1 MIWQTNVPLSGY
13 TSFRVGG
20 RAEFLALPKTI
31 GELEAVLERGMGLPL
46 TYLGAGSNLLVSD
59 RGINGLVIG
68 TKNLRGVTFDETTG
82 RVTVAAGE
90 PLPKLAWRAAQRGW
104 SGLEWAV
111 GIPGTVGGMAVMNA
125 GAQGGCSADC
135 VLEVEV
141 FCPIGGLKRL
151 RAEELGYSYRSSLLQ
166 GSNQIVTQV
175 ILQLLPG
182 QDKNLIR
189 EKTRQ
194 NYHHRHSTQPYHL
207 PSCGSVFRNPLDRSA
222 GWLIDRC
229 GLKGFRIGQA
239 QVSELH
245 ANFILNLGGAKA
257 AEIYKLIET
266 IKLQV
271 LEKWAVLLEPEVK
284 IIGDFS

>member
-13 TSFRVGG
+13 TSLRVGG

-46 TYLGAGSNLLVSD
+46 TCLGTGSNLLVSD
-59 RGINGLVIG
+59 QGIDGLVIG
-68 TKNLRGVTFDETTG
+68 TKHLRGVTFDESTG
-82 RVTVAAGE
+82 RVAVAAGE
-90 PLPKLAWRAAQRGW
+90 PLPRLAWQAAQRGW

-135 VLEVEV
+135 VVEVEV

-151 RAEELGYSYRSSLLQ
+151 AVQELGYGYRSSLLQ

-182 QDKNLIR
+182 QDKSIVR

-194 NYHHRHSTQPYHL
+194 NYHHRHLTQPYHL
-207 PSCGSVFRNPLDRSA
+207 PSCGSVFRNPLQHSA

-257 AEIYKLIET
+257 GEIYKLIES

-271 LEKWAVLLEPEVK
+271 LEKWAIILEPEVK
-284 IIGDFS
+284 MIGDFS

>member
-13 TSFRVGG
+13 TSYRVGG

-31 GELEAVLERGMGLPL
+31 GELESVLERGMGLPL

-59 RGINGLVIG
+59 QGIDGLVIG

-151 RAEELGYSYRSSLLQ
+151 RVEELGYSYRSSLLQ

-194 NYHHRHSTQPYHL
+194 NYHQRHSTQPYHL

-266 IKLQV
+266 IKFQV
-271 LEKWAVLLEPEVK
+271 LEKWSIILEPEVK
-284 IIGDFS
+284 MIGDFS

>member
-13 TSFRVGG
+13 TSYRVGG

-31 GELEAVLERGMGLPL
+31 GELESVLERGMGLPL

-59 RGINGLVIG
+59 QGIDGLVIG

-151 RAEELGYSYRSSLLQ
+151 RVEELGYSYRSSLLQ

-194 NYHHRHSTQPYHL
+194 NYHQRHSTQPYHL
-207 PSCGSVFRNPLDRSA
+207 PSCGSVFRNPLERSA

-266 IKLQV
+266 IKFQV
-271 LEKWAVLLEPEVK
+271 LEKWSIILEPEVK
-284 IIGDFS
+284 MIGDFS